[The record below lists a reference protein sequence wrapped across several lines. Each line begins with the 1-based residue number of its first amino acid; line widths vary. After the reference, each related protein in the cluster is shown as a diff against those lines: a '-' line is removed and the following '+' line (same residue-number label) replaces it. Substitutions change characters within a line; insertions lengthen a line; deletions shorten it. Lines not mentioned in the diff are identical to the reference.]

1 MGGEWGNPWRRHVI
15 AGCMQVDVCV
25 CRSSLFALESR
36 LVAAGRGSPVMAGQA
51 LVECLRA
58 SGMPLL
64 PEDYAALLQD
74 LDPRGRGNVD
84 ARQFLENLRVRR
96 RGVVT
101 VRVCAW
107 CAKVASFP
115 LEPNVGG
122 CGLLLP
128 RLPLRC
134 LTFPSWAVWS
144 VPAGYH
150 E

>member
-1 MGGEWGNPWRRHVI
+1 M
-15 AGCMQVDVCV
+15 CVDLCV

-107 CAKVASFP
+107 CAKDASFP
-115 LEPNVGG
+115 LDQTTAAVG
-122 CGLLLP
+122 CGVHAYL
-128 RLPLRC
+128 
-134 LTFPSWAVWS
+134 S
-144 VPAGYH
+144 VA
-150 E
+150 